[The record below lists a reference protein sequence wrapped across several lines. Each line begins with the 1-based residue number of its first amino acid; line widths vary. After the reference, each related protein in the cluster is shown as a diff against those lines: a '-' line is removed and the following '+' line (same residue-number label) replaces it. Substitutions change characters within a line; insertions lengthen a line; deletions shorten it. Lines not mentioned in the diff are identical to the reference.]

1 MRTLLYISALLCA
14 CAGPAPR
21 VCVDPF
27 VRMDG
32 GAVSAEALPPT
43 RGLDALLVLEIE
55 ATGGELVLGY
65 RAVRVACTRRDDGLD
80 TSVDVAF
87 GGPCLGLSFGF

>member
-14 CAGPAPR
+14 CAGPPQLM
-21 VCVDPF
+21 CVDPF

-32 GAVSAEALPPT
+32 GAVSAEAPPPT
-43 RGLDALLVLEIE
+43 RGLDAFLVLEIE

-65 RAVRVACTRRDDGLD
+65 RAVRVDGTRRDDGLD
-80 TSVDVAF
+80 SSVDVPF

>member
-1 MRTLLYISALLCA
+1 MRTLLYISTLLCA

-21 VCVDPF
+21 VCVGPF

-32 GAVSAEALPPT
+32 GAVSAEARPPT

-65 RAVRVACTRRDDGLD
+65 RAVRVDGTWRDEGLD
-80 TSVDVAF
+80 SSVDAAF
-87 GGPCLGLSFGF
+87 GGPCLGLFFGF